1 MRTQFSFKHS
11 IIFIIILFIVG
22 YSIYYDLST
31 GTLPKAD
38 KSSIEETTG
47 DHYSNVTIE
56 EEEHFPAQEVVVQN
70 GYTVLSIV
78 EHLHEGPVPASIQQ
92 IVYDFQEL
100 NPGVTADNIQVGKTY
115 LFPLYSKSE

>member
-1 MRTQFSFKHS
+1 MSTQFSFKHS
-11 IIFIIILFIVG
+11 VIFIIILFIIC

-38 KSSIEETTG
+38 KPTTSETSSENYPNI
-47 DHYSNVTIE
+47 VVE
-56 EEEHFPAQEVVVQN
+56 EELFPAQEVVVQN

-78 EHLHEGPVPASIQQ
+78 EHLHDGPVPASIQQ

-100 NPGVTADNIQVGKTY
+100 NPGVAADNIKVGKTY

>member
-1 MRTQFSFKHS
+1 MSTQFSFKHS
-11 IIFIIILFIVG
+11 VIFIIVLFIIC

-31 GTLPKAD
+31 GTLPKAEEPTTNET
-38 KSSIEETTG
+38 SSENYPNI
-47 DHYSNVTIE
+47 VVE
-56 EEEHFPAQEVVVQN
+56 EEPFPAQEVVVQN

-100 NPGVTADNIQVGKTY
+100 NPGVAADNIQVGKTY
-115 LFPLYSKSE
+115 LFPLYAKSE